1 MAIFK
6 KTPGQEEETGKTV
19 ARYVRDEYLQ
29 AISVYSEQRESSR
42 RMWDLV
48 SGDIPDAATREK
60 LNKKGLLSIPLNI
73 ILPKI
78 IRIMGAERQTRTGIK
93 AVPLRRGSNETSKA
107 YSKLFEKVRV
117 DSDGHREILKAWIDS
132 VVTNLPGWIEIVWTN
147 DFDPLGTPQYSA
159 VNNFYVMWDPKS
171 QRADLRDARWVM
183 KSWWA
188 RKNELLSD
196 FPDKVTEINDKL
208 RNTFSKR
215 ASSFVQD
222 AWETIRGAKESMDSQ
237 FVNRK
242 EDLFRVIEAQLREET
257 RETRLFD
264 PVRKEIM
271 TVEDKKQL
279 KKLKEQ
285 FPRLIEIDFKQDKIR
300 VVTTVMG
307 DTLVLQEED
316 AEVQN
321 GMFSLIP
328 IWGFRFGG
336 KTMGIVKNLEGPQE
350 VVWKEFSSALH
361 ITNTIA
367 NPIWMIPKDSVDEQ
381 GKRDLEDFGARTGYV
396 LEYDTVDG
404 QRPHR
409 DYSTVP
415 VVGKLSLADRASNL
429 ADIISGIGPNAV
441 GRADT
446 ASESG
451 KLVQTR
457 VGETMAMLETFF
469 DNKMKATIMIH
480 YYLIA
485 LIQAKMPAFRIL
497 KWTSDEG
504 LAERLVINQV
514 TANRIKNDLKD
525 GDYGIAVEKAEA
537 QFFRQEKFVKLLL
550 LAKTV
555 GLNPELAE
563 MLIDTFDEV
572 NDSEK
577 ERLKKSYR
585 MNALEPQLAQRE
597 QELRAQAKD
606 RSESNLRKED
616 AQVKQ
621 IAQLSKG

>member
-1 MAIFK
+1 
-6 KTPGQEEETGKTV
+6 
-19 ARYVRDEYLQ
+19 
-29 AISVYSEQRESSR
+29 
-42 RMWDLV
+42 MWDLV
-48 SGDIPDAATREK
+48 TGDIPDAATKEA
-60 LNKKGLLSIPLNI
+60 LSKKGLLSIPLNI
-73 ILPKI
+73 VLPKI
-78 IRIMGAERQTRTGIK
+78 IRIMGAERQTRTAIK

-107 YSKLFEKVRV
+107 YSKIFEKVRV
-117 DSDGHREILKAWIDS
+117 DSDGHREILKAWVDS
-132 VVTNLPGWIEIVWTN
+132 IVTNLPGWIEVVWTN

-159 VNNFYVMWDPKS
+159 VNNFYVFWDPKS
-171 QRADLRDARWVM
+171 HREDLRDARWVM

-188 RKNELLSD
+188 RKSD
-196 FPDKVTEINDKL
+196 LISKFPDKTKEINDKL
-208 RNTFSKR
+208 QNTFSKR
-215 ASSFVQD
+215 AGSFVQS
-222 AWETIRGAKESMDSQ
+222 AWETLRGAKESIDSQ

-242 EDLFRVIEAQLREET
+242 EDLFRVIEAQLREQT

-264 PVRKEIM
+264 PVKKEIV
-271 TVEDKKQL
+271 TVEDEEQL
-279 KKLKEQ
+279 KVLKRQ

-321 GMFSLIP
+321 GLFSLIP
-328 IWGFRFGG
+328 VWGFKFGG

-367 NPIWMIPKDSVDEQ
+367 NPIWMVPKDSLNETQ
-381 GKRDLEDFGARTGYV
+381 LRDLEDFGARAGYV
-396 LEYDTVDG
+396 MEYDTING
-404 QRPHR
+404 QKPHR

-415 VVGKLSLADRASNL
+415 VVGKLTLADRASNL

-441 GRADT
+441 GRSDT
-446 ASESG
+446 SAESG
-451 KLVQTR
+451 ELVKTR

-469 DNKMKATIMIH
+469 DNKMKAIIMVH
-480 YYLIA
+480 YYLIG

-497 KWTSDEG
+497 RWTSDDG
-504 LAERLVINQV
+504 LPERLIINQV
-514 TANRIKNDLKD
+514 TAERIKNDLND
-525 GDYGIAVEKAEA
+525 GDYGIAVEKSEA

-550 LAKTV
+550 LAKTI

-577 ERLKKSYR
+577 EKLKQSYR
-585 MNALEPQLAQRE
+585 MDALEPQLANME
-597 QELRAQAKD
+597 QELRGQAKD
-606 RSESNLRKED
+606 RIESNMRQED

-621 IAQLSKG
+621 IAQLTQGVAK